1 MNKIVLFLG
10 SLVCCSGQSQPEQK
24 GNSQKALS
32 DILLALKPTAAF
44 QAGPQPLKVPAPKAV
59 QQRAENP
66 VMDDTLIQKFFTGG
80 LRALKEEGEKEWWKS
95 EVQMAL
101 YLDKYYGQSYNMNPR
116 PSQIGYE
123 NFKGVNWYSKPSDI
137 FKNYVK
143 TLQRVSNAPLNSI
156 FPSISNDK
164 YGARQWGP
172 GQTEISSRI
181 IQPAIRDMDPSR
193 RFSVPGVSFF
203 GVGRSTDWARIRD
216 SKIKEWKRAF
226 YGVKPKNRP
235 YKGRNGGKGK
245 KKDAVMSAVDDLDAD
260 RICEQQEMQV
270 QQMKANLNK
279 WFEKNPEG
287 LAVLTLKPEEVDMF
301 LDTPEAVAGRA
312 ARCRDVVMRPQV
324 NFVADMQRRTILNLL
339 TLGAVSV
346 PYGWCLFGYISFFF
360 PPAEG
365 GGGAGVTAT
374 DALGNVVTF
383 EGWLKENNAETRKL
397 VQGIRGDATYLIVT
411 KDKKIEDY
419 ALNAVCTHLGCVVP
433 WNRAQ
438 NKFMCPCHG
447 SQYDTTGK
455 VVRGPAPL
463 SLALAHVTDSGNG
476 KVTLTPWT
484 EQDFR
489 TGQDPWWKP

>member
-1 MNKIVLFLG
+1 MRVTAVVLACLAF
-10 SLVCCSGQSQPEQK
+10 SGQARRLQAQADEDEQL
-24 GNSQKALS
+24 SPSAALS
-32 DILLALKPTAAF
+32 SLLLAATPAAGF
-44 QAGPQPLKVPAPKAV
+44 HASGAAGLGPRNPGYTELCNHPRLHEFFEANPQGAAIIPVIPKADV
-59 QQRAENP
+59 Q
-66 VMDDTLIQKFFTGG
+66 
-80 LRALKEEGEKEWWKS
+80 
-95 EVQMAL
+95 
-101 YLDKYYGQSYNMNPR
+101 
-116 PSQIGYE
+116 
-123 NFKGVNWYSKPSDI
+123 
-137 FKNYVK
+137 
-143 TLQRVSNAPLNSI
+143 
-156 FPSISNDK
+156 
-164 YGARQWGP
+164 
-172 GQTEISSRI
+172 
-181 IQPAIRDMDPSR
+181 
-193 RFSVPGVSFF
+193 
-203 GVGRSTDWARIRD
+203 
-216 SKIKEWKRAF
+216 
-226 YGVKPKNRP
+226 
-235 YKGRNGGKGK
+235 
-245 KKDAVMSAVDDLDAD
+245 
-260 RICEQQEMQV
+260 
-270 QQMKANLNK
+270 
-279 WFEKNPEG
+279 
-287 LAVLTLKPEEVDMF
+287 
-301 LDTPEAVAGRA
+301 
-312 ARCRDVVMRPQV
+312 MRPQV